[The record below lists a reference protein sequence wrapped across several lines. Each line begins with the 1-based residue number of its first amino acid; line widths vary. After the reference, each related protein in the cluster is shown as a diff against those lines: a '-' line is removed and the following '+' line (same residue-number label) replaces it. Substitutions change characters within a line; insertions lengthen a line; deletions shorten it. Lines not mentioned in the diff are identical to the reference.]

1 MFIFIAFVRIV
12 SVCFNGYHAFSVTIG
27 VTIMAN
33 DKLSDMKLRA
43 LMRADVTK
51 PKTIADGAGLS
62 IRVTP
67 SQKQTGNDDKRP
79 TNNLLWLFRYRN
91 PHKSTNPL
99 TLVLGR
105 YPDLSLSAAR
115 AQRDK
120 CKSWLADNLDP
131 KDQYKLTSTE
141 TLNPVTVRQAL
152 QYWVD
157 NYAVHNRANYQ
168 RHQAQLDK
176 HIFPYIGDMPLSL
189 CETKHW
195 LSCFDRTKKKSPV
208 AAGYIFQMC
217 KQALK
222 YCRVRRYAFSNA
234 LDDLAI
240 PDVGQK
246 QAKRDRVHSEAELAD
261 ICNAITSETF
271 FLPYYNALLKI
282 LLVFG
287 ARTNEVRLSETK
299 EWDVKTWIWTVPKEH
314 AKGGEKIVRPVPE
327 SIRPFILDLIEQH
340 KDTGL
345 LLGELKNPEAVSQ
358 WGRSIYKRLGH
369 SEPWTLH
376 DLRRTFSTTLNDM
389 GVAPHIVEGLLG
401 HALGG
406 VMAIYNRSQYL
417 PEKLDALNKW
427 VDKLSDLQK
436 ITN

>member
-1 MFIFIAFVRIV
+1 
-12 SVCFNGYHAFSVTIG
+12 
-27 VTIMAN
+27 MAN
-33 DKLSDMKLRA
+33 DKLTDMKLRS
-43 LMRADVTK
+43 LTRADVAK
-51 PKTIADGAGLS
+51 PQTFADGGGLS
-62 IRVTP
+62 VRVTP
-67 SQKQTGNDDKRP
+67 SQKSTVNSGKRP
-79 TNNLLWLFRYRN
+79 PNNLLWLFRYRN
-91 PHKSTNPL
+91 LHKSPNPL

-131 KDQYKLTSTE
+131 KDQYKITSTE
-141 TLNPVTVRQAL
+141 TLAPVTVKQAL

-157 NYAVHNRANYQ
+157 NYAKEDKKRKNWG

-195 LSCFDRTKKKSPV
+195 LECFDRTKKNAPV

-222 YCRVRRYAFSNA
+222 YCRVRRYAYSNA

-240 PDVGQK
+240 PDVGKK
-246 QAKRDRVHSEAELAD
+246 QAKRDRVHTETELAD
-261 ICNAITSETF
+261 ICNAITSGTY
-271 FLPYYNALLKI
+271 FLPYYNALLQI

-287 ARTNEVRLSETK
+287 ARTHEVRLSEPK
-299 EWDVKTWIWTVPKEH
+299 EWDVKSWVWTVPKEH
-314 AKGGEKIVRPVPE
+314 SKGSEKIARPIPE
-327 SIRPFILDLIEQH
+327 AVRPFILSLIEQN

-345 LLGELKNPEAVSQ
+345 LLGELKNAEAVSQ
-358 WGRSIYKRLGH
+358 WGRGICKRLGH

-376 DLRRTFSTTLNDM
+376 DLRRTFSTTLNDL
-389 GVAPHIVEGLLG
+389 GIAPHIVEGLLG
-401 HALGG
+401 HTLGG

-417 PEKLDALNKW
+417 PEKLSALNVW
-427 VDKLSDLQK
+427 MDKLAGLQK
-436 ITN
+436 ITNEFRDR

>member
-1 MFIFIAFVRIV
+1 
-12 SVCFNGYHAFSVTIG
+12 
-27 VTIMAN
+27 MAN
-33 DKLSDMKLRA
+33 DKLSDMKLRSLA
-43 LMRADVTK
+43 RADVAK
-51 PKTIADGAGLS
+51 PQTFADGGGLS

-67 SQKQTGNDDKRP
+67 SQKSTENSGKRP
-79 TNNLLWLFRYRN
+79 PNNLLWLFRYRN
-91 PHKSTNPL
+91 LHKSPNPL

-105 YPDLSLSAAR
+105 YPDLSLAAAR

-131 KDQYKLTSTE
+131 RYLYKISSAE
-141 TLNPVTVRQAL
+141 TMKPVTVKQAL

-157 NYAVHNRANYQ
+157 NYANKDEKRKNWK

-189 CETKHW
+189 CTKKHW
-195 LSCFDRTKKKSPV
+195 VDCFDRTKQDAPV

-222 YCRVRRYAFSNA
+222 YCRVRDYAVSNA

-327 SIRPFILDLIEQH
+327 AIRPFILGLIEQH
-340 KDTGL
+340 KDTGF
-345 LLGELKNPEAVSQ
+345 LLGEEKDSSAVSQ
-358 WGRSIYKRLGH
+358 WGRGIYKRLGH
-369 SEPWTLH
+369 EEPWTLH

-389 GVAPHIVEGLLG
+389 GIAPHIVEGLLG

-417 PEKLDALNKW
+417 PEKLAALNAW
-427 VDKLSDLQK
+427 MGKLGYLQK
-436 ITN
+436 ITNQSMD

>member
-1 MFIFIAFVRIV
+1 MFIFITFVRIV

-67 SQKQTGNDDKRP
+67 SQKQTGSDDKRP

-152 QYWVD
+152 QYWID

-189 CETKHW
+189 CETRHW

-240 PDVGQK
+240 PDVGKK
-246 QAKRDRVHSEAELAD
+246 QGKGDRVHSESEIRD
-261 ICNAITSETF
+261 IWFAVNSEDF
-271 FLPYYNALLKI
+271 FSPYYSALIKI
-282 LLVFG
+282 LVVFG
-287 ARTNEVRLSETK
+287 ARTHEVRLSAIK
-299 EWDVKTWIWTVPKEH
+299 EWDTKTWIWTVPKEH
-314 AKGGEKIVRPVPE
+314 SKSGDKIVRPIPE
-327 SIRPFILDLIEQH
+327 ALRPFLVGLLERNEAS
-340 KDTGL
+340 GL
-345 LLGELKNPEAVSQ
+345 LLGEAKKPETVSQ
-358 WGRSIYKRLGH
+358 YGRSIYKRFAH

-376 DLRRTFSTTLNDM
+376 DFRRTFSTTLNDM
-389 GVAPHIVEGLLG
+389 GVAPHVVEQLLG
-401 HALGG
+401 HTLGG
-406 VMAIYNRSQYL
+406 VLAIYNRSQYL

-427 VDKLSDLQK
+427 VEKLSDLQK